1 MNDLF
6 DKAAK
11 APRNRAN
18 AEGASPGRSGADD
31 RRIIAI
37 RGAREHNLKNID
49 LDIPRDRLVVFTGLS
64 GSGKSSLAFDTIYA
78 EGQRR
83 YVESLSA
90 YARQFLE
97 MMQKPDVDQIDG
109 LSPAISIEQ
118 KTTSRNPRSTVGTV
132 TEIYDYMR
140 LLWARVGVPY
150 SPATGLPIESQT
162 ISQMVDR
169 IMALPEG
176 TRLYLLAPVVRGR
189 KGEYRKELAD
199 FMKKGYQRVKIDGK
213 FYEIAEAPALDKKF
227 THDIDVVVDRLVV
240 RSDIGTRL
248 ADSLEQAL
256 KLADG
261 LAVAELADASSVVSP
276 LEGETDRQKGG
287 REGGQ
292 RRNQTKDAP
301 LPSPP
306 PQAEREQ
313 AGEKKTK
320 LAAAAAAD
328 ARRLVFSEKFAC
340 PVSGFTIPEIEPRLF
355 SFNNPFGACP
365 KCGGLGVEQHIDP
378 DLVISDKDRTLRRG
392 AIAPWA
398 KSSSPYYVQ
407 TLQALGKH
415 YRFTLDTKWK
425 DLPKKTQD
433 AILYGSGDA
442 EIRFSYDD
450 GLRAY
455 DTRRP
460 FEGVITNLERR
471 YRETDS
477 DWAREEIA
485 RYFTDVPCDA
495 CKGYRLKPE
504 ALCVKVGGL
513 HIGEVSDM
521 SVKGAAKWFTELPQR
536 LTVKQNEIA
545 VRVLKEIRER
555 LKFLVDVGLE
565 YLTLARASG
574 TLSGGE
580 SQRIRLASQIGSG
593 LTGVLYVLDEPS
605 IGLHQRDNARLLETL
620 KRLRDLGNTVIVV
633 EHDEDAIRAAD
644 HVLDIGPGAG
654 IHGGHIVAQG
664 KIDDLITAPQS
675 WTGKY
680 LSGELV
686 VPIPERRP
694 RNPSRTLKII
704 GARGNNLKN
713 ITAEIPL
720 GLFTCVTG
728 VSGGGKSTLLV
739 DTLYKALARRLN
751 NASEAPAP
759 YDRIEGVEHLDKII
773 DIDQSPI
780 GRTPRSNPATYTG
793 AFTPIRE
800 WFAGLPE
807 SRARGY
813 EPGRFSFNVKG
824 GRCEACQ
831 GDGVIQIEMHF
842 LPDVYVTCDICKGK
856 RYNRETLEILFRG
869 KSIADVLDMTV
880 EEALEFFKAVP
891 RVREPLKLLH
901 RVGLDYIHVGQQ
913 ATTLSGG
920 EAQRVK
926 LAKEL
931 SKRATGRTLY
941 ILDEPTTGLHFH
953 DVAKLLEVLHELVET
968 GNTVVVIE
976 HNLEVIKTADW
987 IIDLGPEG
995 GDGGGEIVA
1004 AGAPED
1010 VTRQSASYTGAFL
1023 KPVLARRA
1031 RDRGKS
1037 KRIEAAE

>member
-1 MNDLF
+1 MNDSSH
-6 DKAAK
+6 AHSSSR
-11 APRNRAN
+11 PNR
-18 AEGASPGRSGADD
+18 RV
-31 RRIIAI
+31 IAI

-49 LDIPRDRLVVFTGLS
+49 LDIPRDKLVVFTGLS

-162 ISQMVDR
+162 VSQMVDR

-189 KGEYRKELAD
+189 KGEYRRELGD
-199 FMKKGYQRVKIDGK
+199 FLKKGFQRVKVDGG
-213 FYEIAEAPALDKKF
+213 FYEIADVPALDKKF
-227 THDIDVVVDRLVV
+227 QHDIDVVVDRVVV
-240 RSDIGTRL
+240 RPDIATRL
-248 ADSLEQAL
+248 ADSLETAL

-261 LAVAELADASSVVSP
+261 LAVAEFAVESSAAPQEASA
-276 LEGETDRQKGG
+276 
-287 REGGQ
+287 Q
-292 RRNQTKDAP
+292 R
-301 LPSPP
+301 
-306 PQAEREQ
+306 
-313 AGEKKTK
+313 KTAK
-320 LAAAAAAD
+320 IHD
-328 ARRLVFSEKFAC
+328 KNGPERLVFSEKFAC

-378 DLVISDKDRTLRRG
+378 DLVIPDKERTLRRG

-407 TLQALGKH
+407 TLLALGKH
-415 YRFTLDTKWK
+415 FKFTLDTKWK
-425 DLPKKTQD
+425 DLPKRTQD
-433 AILYGSGDA
+433 AILYGSGDS

-450 GLRAY
+450 GMRAY
-455 DTRRP
+455 ETKRP
-460 FEGVITNLERR
+460 FEGVVTNLERR
-471 YRETDS
+471 FRETDS

-485 RYFTDVPCDA
+485 RYFTDVPCEA

-504 ALCVKVGGL
+504 ALCVKIADK

-521 SVKGAAKWFTELPQR
+521 SVKGAARWFTELPQW
-536 LTVKQNEIA
+536 LTAKQNEIA

-555 LKFLVDVGLE
+555 LRFLVDVGLE

-620 KRLRDLGNTVIVV
+620 RRLRDLGNTVIVV

-644 HVLDIGPGAG
+644 FVVDVGPGAG
-654 IHGGHIVAQG
+654 VHGGHIVAEG
-664 KIDDLITAPQS
+664 TPADIMASRQS
-675 WTGKY
+675 LTGQY
-680 LSGELV
+680 LNGTREIAV
-686 VPIPERRP
+686 PERRP
-694 RNPSRTLKII
+694 KNPRRLLRVV
-704 GARGNNLKN
+704 GARGNNLKK

-728 VSGGGKSTLLV
+728 VSGGGKSTLLI

-751 NASEAPAP
+751 GASEAPAP
-759 YDRIEGVEHLDKII
+759 HDGLEGIEHLDKII

-800 WFAGLPE
+800 WFASLPE
-807 SRARGY
+807 ARARGY
-813 EPGRFSFNVKG
+813 QPGRFSFNVKG

-831 GDGVIQIEMHF
+831 GDGVIKIEMHF
-842 LPDVYVTCDICKGK
+842 LPDVYVTCDVCKGK
-856 RYNRETLEILFRG
+856 RYNRETLEVLFKG

-891 RVREPLKLLH
+891 RVRDVLMLLH

-953 DVAKLLEVLHELVET
+953 DVAKLLEVLHELVEN

-1004 AGAPED
+1004 VGTPEDIAGAKP
-1010 VTRQSASYTGAFL
+1010 SYTGQFL
-1023 KPVLARRA
+1023 KPVLARA
-1031 RDRGKS
+1031 AAS
-1037 KRIEAAE
+1037 KRKKRIWAAE